1 MDFTENL
8 IKEFK
13 RNISRN
19 NSYLNV
25 FQLPVPESLSDAKS
39 VNKPAIAKIPLGVE
53 YFEDLNEE
61 VLEVRP
67 RGTQFKRRFIKSDGS
82 FRTDKEGNFL
92 TEDVPLPK
100 GSVAVLSTKVLGIPY
115 NYEFPEGY
123 GYVDFLDTDDGNGK
137 TVRKFIYFL
146 PAEFIYP
153 LNMCDLVLSSKTL
166 KGYEVSTVQT
176 WREGKV
182 FLGVV
187 PYKPNRTYTNTRILA
202 IKRGLDFSD
211 EVAELIKHWYS
222 RGIISNPNEYKVNI
236 DGMESSLL
244 FTQLPAS
251 YDEMD
256 YEECAEEPLKVVGD
270 YIDGF
275 E

>member
-19 NSYLNV
+19 NSYPNV
-25 FQLPVPESLSDAKS
+25 FQLPVPESLSNAKS
-39 VNKPAIAKIPLGVE
+39 VNKPAISKIPLGVE
-53 YFEDLNEE
+53 YFEDLNDEI
-61 VLEVRP
+61 LEVRP

-92 TEDVPLPK
+92 TEDVP
-100 GSVAVLSTKVLGIPY
+100 Y

-123 GYVDFLDTDDGNGK
+123 GYVDYLDTNDGNGK

-153 LNMCDLVLSSKTL
+153 LNMNALVLSSKTL

-182 FLGVV
+182 FLGVI

-202 IKRGLDFSD
+202 IKRGLDFSG

-244 FTQLPAS
+244 FTQMPAS

-256 YEECAEEPLKVVGD
+256 YEECSEEPLKVVGD